1 MYYFCDTDRKID
13 FKTAREL
20 KEFLCGEYSPVA
32 LARAVA
38 SDMIDHAMEMGHDEM
53 EDLRYDLTR
62 ALLGETDME
71 DQLMNLIE
79 YLGEAEEETE
89 MEGTGVTIGYCEE
102 GEE

>member
-1 MYYFCDTDRKID
+1 MYYFCNTNRKIS

-38 SDMIDHAMEMGHDEM
+38 SDMIDRALEMGYDEM

-79 YLGEAEEETE
+79 YLGMTEEEIE
-89 MEGTGVTIGYCEE
+89 MEGTGATIGYTED
-102 GEE
+102 

>member
-1 MYYFCDTDRKID
+1 MYYFCDTDRKIG
-13 FKTAREL
+13 FRTAREL

-38 SDMIDHAMEMGHDEM
+38 SDMIDHVLEMGYDEM

-79 YLGEAEEETE
+79 YLGMTEEEIE
-89 MEGTGVTIGYCEE
+89 MEGTGATIGYCEE
-102 GEE
+102 GE

>member
-1 MYYFCDTDRKID
+1 MFYFWDTHRKMA

-20 KEFLCGEYSPVA
+20 REFLCGEYSPVA

-38 SDMIDHAMEMGHDEM
+38 SDMIDHALEMGHDEM

-62 ALLGETDME
+62 ALLGETNME
-71 DQLMNLIE
+71 DQLMNLTE

-89 MEGTGVTIGYCEE
+89 MEGTGATIGYCEE
-102 GEE
+102 GE

>member
-1 MYYFCDTDRKID
+1 MYYFCDTNRKIG

-38 SDMIDHAMEMGHDEM
+38 SDMIDHALEMGYDEM
-53 EDLRYDLTR
+53 ESLRCDLTR

-71 DQLMNLIE
+71 EQLMDLIE
-79 YLGEAEEETE
+79 CLGMTEEEIE
-89 MEGTGVTIGYCEE
+89 MEGTGATIAYYEE
-102 GEE
+102 GE

>member
-1 MYYFCDTDRKID
+1 MYYFLDTDRKID

-20 KEFLCGEYSPVA
+20 KEFLCKEYTPVL
-32 LARAVA
+32 LARAVEV
-38 SDMIDHAMEMGHDEM
+38 DMVDRAMEMGYDEM

-79 YLGEAEEETE
+79 YLGMTEEEIE
-89 MEGTGVTIGYCEE
+89 MEGTGATIGYCEE